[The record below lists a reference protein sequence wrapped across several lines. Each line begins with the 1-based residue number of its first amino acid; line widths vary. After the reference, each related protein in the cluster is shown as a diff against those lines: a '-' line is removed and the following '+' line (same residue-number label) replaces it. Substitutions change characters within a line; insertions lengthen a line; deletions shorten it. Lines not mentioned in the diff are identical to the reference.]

1 MPILFDFYVSPSDSG
16 KGEKEKYHAR
26 VVRSHTVQI
35 DDIVNNIS
43 KRCTLSKGDIRAVL
57 DELGDELVYNLCE
70 GNRVYLPGIGYF
82 YLSLS
87 TPKEADPKTTRSQS
101 IGIKAV
107 EFRADSILK
116 NSLESHARFE
126 RSDIKVHSSR
136 LDSYEID
143 ALLEDYFHK
152 NDFLTRIKF
161 EKLCG
166 FTKTTAQRHLQRL
179 LDEGKLV
186 NVNTRHNPIYKPTKK
201 VFAEMCENIL

>member
-70 GNRVYLPGIGYF
+70 GDRIYLPGIGYF

-87 TPKEADPKTTRSQS
+87 APKDANPKTTRSQN

-116 NSLESHARFE
+116 KGLENHAKLE
-126 RSDIKVHSSR
+126 RSDIKVHSPR

-143 ALLEDYFHK
+143 TLLVDYFHK
-152 NDFLTRIKF
+152 NEFLTRIKF

-179 LDEGKLV
+179 VDESKLV
-186 NVNTRHNPIYKPTKK
+186 NVNTRHNPIYKPTKGFYGN
-201 VFAEMCENIL
+201 V

>member
-57 DELGDELVYNLCE
+57 DELGDEIVYNLCE

-107 EFRADSILK
+107 EFRADSVLK
-116 NSLESHARFE
+116 TSLENHAKFE

-136 LDSYEID
+136 LNIYEID

-152 NDFLTRIKF
+152 NEFLTRIKF

-179 LDEGKLV
+179 MDEGRLV
-186 NVNTRHNPIYKPTKK
+186 NVNTRHNPIYKPAKG
-201 VFAEMCENIL
+201 FYGMCENIL

>member
-57 DELGDELVYNLCE
+57 DELGDEIVYNLCE

-87 TPKEADPKTTRSQS
+87 TPKDADPKTTRSQS

-107 EFRADSILK
+107 EFRADSVLK
-116 NSLESHARFE
+116 TSLENHAKFE

-136 LDSYEID
+136 LNIYEID

-152 NDFLTRIKF
+152 NEFLTRIKF

-179 LDEGKLV
+179 MDEGRLV
-186 NVNTRHNPIYKPTKK
+186 NVNTRHNPIYKPAKGFYGN
-201 VFAEMCENIL
+201 V

>member
-1 MPILFDFYVSPSDSG
+1 MPILFDFYVSPSDSE
-16 KGEKEKYHAR
+16 KEEKEKYHAR

-87 TPKEADPKTTRSQS
+87 APKDTDPKTTRSQS

-116 NSLESHARFE
+116 NSLENHSQFE

-143 ALLEDYFHK
+143 TLLVDYFHK
-152 NDFLTRIKF
+152 NEFLTRIKF

-179 LDEGKLV
+179 LNEGRLV
-186 NVNTRHNPIYKPTKK
+186 NVNTLHNPIYKPAKG
-201 VFAEMCENIL
+201 FYGNM

>member
-1 MPILFDFYVSPSDSG
+1 MPILFDFYTSPSG
-16 KGEKEKYHAR
+16 PEKEEKEKYHAR

-70 GNRVYLPGIGYF
+70 GDRVCLPGIGYF

-87 TPKEADPKTTRSQS
+87 APKDADPKTTRSQS

-107 EFRADSILK
+107 EFRVDSILK
-116 NSLESHARFE
+116 NSLESHAKFE
-126 RSDIKVHSSR
+126 RSNIKMHSSR
-136 LDSYEID
+136 LNSYEID
-143 ALLEDYFHK
+143 TLLVDYFHK
-152 NDFLTRIKF
+152 NEFLTRIKF

-179 LDEGKLV
+179 VNEGRLV
-186 NVNTRHNPIYKPTKK
+186 SVNTRHNPIYKPAKGFYGN
-201 VFAEMCENIL
+201 V

>member
-1 MPILFDFYVSPSDSG
+1 M
-16 KGEKEKYHAR
+16 
-26 VVRSHTVQI
+26 VRSHTVQI

-57 DELGDELVYNLCE
+57 DELGDEIVYNLCE

-116 NSLESHARFE
+116 NNLESHARFE

-152 NDFLTRIKF
+152 TIFLQELSLKNSVV
-161 EKLCG
+161 
-166 FTKTTAQRHLQRL
+166 LQKQQPNGICK
-179 LDEGKLV
+179 D
-186 NVNTRHNPIYKPTKK
+186 
-201 VFAEMCENIL
+201 

>member
-70 GNRVYLPGIGYF
+70 GDRVYLPGIGYF

-116 NSLESHARFE
+116 NNLESHARFE

-152 NDFLTRIKF
+152 NEFLTRIKF

-179 LDEGKLV
+179 MDEGRLV
-186 NVNTRHNPIYKPTKK
+186 NVNTRHNPIYKPAKGFHGN
-201 VFAEMCENIL
+201 V

>member
-1 MPILFDFYVSPSDSG
+1 MPILFDFYVSPSDSE
-16 KGEKEKYHAR
+16 KEEKEKYHAR

-70 GNRVYLPGIGYF
+70 GDRIYLPGIGYF

-87 TPKEADPKTTRSQS
+87 APKDANPKTTRSQN

-116 NSLESHARFE
+116 KGLENHSQFE

-143 ALLEDYFHK
+143 TLLVDYFHK
-152 NDFLTRIKF
+152 NEFLTRIKF
-161 EKLCG
+161 EELCG

-179 LDEGKLV
+179 VDESKLV
-186 NVNTRHNPIYKPTKK
+186 NVNTRHNPIYKPAKGFYGN
-201 VFAEMCENIL
+201 V

>member
-57 DELGDELVYNLCE
+57 DELGDEIVYNLCE

-107 EFRADSILK
+107 EFRADSVLK
-116 NSLESHARFE
+116 TSLENHAKFE

-136 LDSYEID
+136 LNIYEID

-152 NDFLTRIKF
+152 NEFLTRIKF

-179 LDEGKLV
+179 MDEGRLV
-186 NVNTRHNPIYKPTKK
+186 NVNTRHNPIYKPAKGFYGN
-201 VFAEMCENIL
+201 V

>member
-1 MPILFDFYVSPSDSG
+1 MPILFDFYVSPSDSE
-16 KGEKEKYHAR
+16 KEEKEKYHAR

-87 TPKEADPKTTRSQS
+87 APKEADPKTTRSQS

-116 NSLESHARFE
+116 NNLESHARFE

-152 NDFLTRIKF
+152 NEFLTRIKF

-179 LDEGKLV
+179 ADESKLV
-186 NVNTRHNPIYKPTKK
+186 NVNTRHNPIYKPAKGCYGN
-201 VFAEMCENIL
+201 V

>member
-43 KRCTLSKGDIRAVL
+43 KRCTLSKGDIRTVL

-70 GNRVYLPGIGYF
+70 GDRVCLPGIGYF

-87 TPKEADPKTTRSQS
+87 APKDTDPKTTRSQS

-116 NSLESHARFE
+116 NSLENHAKFE

-143 ALLEDYFHK
+143 TLLEDYFHK
-152 NDFLTRIKF
+152 NEFLTRIKF

-179 LDEGKLV
+179 VNEGRLV
-186 NVNTRHNPIYKPTKK
+186 NVNTRHNPIYKPAKGFYGN
-201 VFAEMCENIL
+201 V

>member
-26 VVRSHTVQI
+26 VVRSHTLQI

-70 GNRVYLPGIGYF
+70 GDRIYLPGIGYF

-87 TPKEADPKTTRSQS
+87 APKDANPKTTRSQN

-107 EFRADSILK
+107 EFRADRILK
-116 NSLESHARFE
+116 NSLENRAQFE

-136 LDSYEID
+136 LDIYEID
-143 ALLEDYFHK
+143 ALLVDYFYE
-152 NDFLTRIKF
+152 NEFLTRIKF
-161 EKLCG
+161 ERLCG

-179 LDEGKLV
+179 VDEGKLV
-186 NVNTRHNPIYKPTKK
+186 NVNTRHNPIYKPTKGFYGN
-201 VFAEMCENIL
+201 V

>member
-1 MPILFDFYVSPSDSG
+1 MPILFDFYISPSDSG

-57 DELGDELVYNLCE
+57 DELGDELVHNLCE

-87 TPKEADPKTTRSQS
+87 APKDANPKTTRSQN

-107 EFRADSILK
+107 EFRADRILK
-116 NSLESHARFE
+116 NSLENRAQFE

-136 LDSYEID
+136 LDIYEID
-143 ALLEDYFHK
+143 ALLVDYFYE
-152 NDFLTRIKF
+152 NEFLTRIKF
-161 EKLCG
+161 ERLCG

-186 NVNTRHNPIYKPTKK
+186 NVNTRHNPIYKPTKGFYGN
-201 VFAEMCENIL
+201 V

>member
-1 MPILFDFYVSPSDSG
+1 M
-16 KGEKEKYHAR
+16 
-26 VVRSHTVQI
+26 VRSHTVQI

-87 TPKEADPKTTRSQS
+87 APKDADPKTTRSQN

-116 NSLESHARFE
+116 NGLENHARFE
-126 RSDIKVHSSR
+126 RSDIKIHSSR
-136 LDSYEID
+136 LDIYEID
-143 ALLEDYFHK
+143 ALLVDYFYK
-152 NDFLTRIKF
+152 NEFLTRTKF
-161 EKLCG
+161 ERLCG

-179 LDEGKLV
+179 MDEGRLV
-186 NVNTRHNPIYKPTKK
+186 NVNTRHNPIYKPAKGCYGN
-201 VFAEMCENIL
+201 E

>member
-87 TPKEADPKTTRSQS
+87 APKDANPKTTRSQN

-116 NSLESHARFE
+116 KGLENHSQFE

-143 ALLEDYFHK
+143 TLLVDYFHK
-152 NDFLTRIKF
+152 NEFLTRIKF

-179 LDEGKLV
+179 VDESKLV
-186 NVNTRHNPIYKPTKK
+186 NVNTRHNPIYKPAKGFYGN
-201 VFAEMCENIL
+201 V

>member
-1 MPILFDFYVSPSDSG
+1 MSILFDFYASPSDPE
-16 KGEKEKYHAR
+16 KEEKEKYHAR

-70 GNRVYLPGIGYF
+70 GDRVYLPGIGYF

-87 TPKEADPKTTRSQS
+87 APKDADPKTTRSQS

-107 EFRADSILK
+107 EFRADNILK
-116 NSLESHARFE
+116 NGLESHAKFE
-126 RSDIKVHSSR
+126 RSDIKMHSSK

-143 ALLEDYFHK
+143 ALLENYFHK
-152 NDFLTRIKF
+152 NEFLTRIKF
-161 EKLCG
+161 EKLCS

-179 LDEGKLV
+179 LDDGKLV
-186 NVNTRHNPIYKPTKK
+186 NVNTRHNPIYKPAKGFYGN
-201 VFAEMCENIL
+201 V

>member
-1 MPILFDFYVSPSDSG
+1 MPILFDFYISPSDSG

-70 GNRVYLPGIGYF
+70 GDRVCLPGIGYF

-87 TPKEADPKTTRSQS
+87 APKDTDPKTTRSQS

-116 NSLESHARFE
+116 NSLESHAKFE

-136 LDSYEID
+136 LNSYETD

-152 NDFLTRIKF
+152 NEFLTRSKF
-161 EKLCG
+161 EKLCN

-179 LDEGKLV
+179 VDESKLV
-186 NVNTRHNPIYKPTKK
+186 NVNTRHNPIYKPAKGCYGN
-201 VFAEMCENIL
+201 E

>member
-1 MPILFDFYVSPSDSG
+1 MPILFDFYASPSDPE
-16 KGEKEKYHAR
+16 KEEKEKYHAR

-70 GNRVYLPGIGYF
+70 GDRVYLPGIGYF

-87 TPKEADPKTTRSQS
+87 APKDTDPKTTRSQS

-116 NSLESHARFE
+116 KGLESHAKFE
-126 RSDIKVHSSR
+126 RSNIKMHSSR
-136 LDSYEID
+136 LNSYEID
-143 ALLEDYFHK
+143 TLLVDYFHK
-152 NDFLTRIKF
+152 NEFLTRIKF

-166 FTKTTAQRHLQRL
+166 FTKTTAQRYLQRL
-179 LDEGKLV
+179 LDEGRLV
-186 NVNTRHNPIYKPTKK
+186 NVNTRHNPIYKPAKGFYGN
-201 VFAEMCENIL
+201 V

>member
-1 MPILFDFYVSPSDSG
+1 MPILFDFYVSPSDSE
-16 KGEKEKYHAR
+16 KEEKEKYHAR

-57 DELGDELVYNLCE
+57 DELGDEIVYNLCE

-107 EFRADSILK
+107 EFRADSVLK
-116 NSLESHARFE
+116 TSLENHAKFE

-136 LDSYEID
+136 LNIYEID

-152 NDFLTRIKF
+152 NEFLTRIKF

-179 LDEGKLV
+179 MDEGRLV
-186 NVNTRHNPIYKPTKK
+186 NVNTRHNPIYKPAKGFYGN
-201 VFAEMCENIL
+201 V

>member
-1 MPILFDFYVSPSDSG
+1 MPILFDFYVSPSDSE
-16 KGEKEKYHAR
+16 KEEKEKYHAR

-87 TPKEADPKTTRSQS
+87 APKDANPKTTRSQN

-116 NSLESHARFE
+116 KGLENHAKLE
-126 RSDIKVHSSR
+126 RSDIKVHSPR

-143 ALLEDYFHK
+143 ALLVDYFYE
-152 NDFLTRIKF
+152 NEFLTRTKF
-161 EKLCG
+161 ERLCG

-179 LDEGKLV
+179 MDEGRLV
-186 NVNTRHNPIYKPTKK
+186 NVNTRHNPIYKPAKGFYGN
-201 VFAEMCENIL
+201 V

>member
-1 MPILFDFYVSPSDSG
+1 MPILFDFYASPSDP
-16 KGEKEKYHAR
+16 EKEEKGNYHAR

-87 TPKEADPKTTRSQS
+87 APKNADPKTTRSQS

-116 NSLESHARFE
+116 NGLESHARFE
-126 RSDIKVHSSR
+126 RSDIKIHSSR
-136 LDSYEID
+136 LDIYEID
-143 ALLEDYFHK
+143 ALLVDYFYE
-152 NDFLTRIKF
+152 NEFLTRTKF
-161 EKLCG
+161 ERLCG

-179 LDEGKLV
+179 MDEGRLV
-186 NVNTRHNPIYKPTKK
+186 NVNTRHNPIYKPAKGFYGN
-201 VFAEMCENIL
+201 V

>member
-1 MPILFDFYVSPSDSG
+1 MPILFDFYVSPSDSE
-16 KGEKEKYHAR
+16 KEEKEKYHAR

-70 GNRVYLPGIGYF
+70 GDRIYLPGIGYF

-87 TPKEADPKTTRSQS
+87 APKDANPKTTRSQN
-101 IGIKAV
+101 IRIKAV

-116 NSLESHARFE
+116 KGLENHSQFE

-143 ALLEDYFHK
+143 TLLEDYFHK
-152 NDFLTRIKF
+152 NEFLTRIKF

-179 LDEGKLV
+179 VNEGRLV
-186 NVNTRHNPIYKPTKK
+186 NVNTRHNPIYKPAKGFYGN
-201 VFAEMCENIL
+201 V

>member
-70 GNRVYLPGIGYF
+70 GDRIYLPGIGYF

-87 TPKEADPKTTRSQS
+87 DPKDANPKTTRSQN

-116 NSLESHARFE
+116 KGLENHAKLE
-126 RSDIKVHSSR
+126 RSDIKVHSPR

-143 ALLEDYFHK
+143 ILLEDYFHK
-152 NDFLTRIKF
+152 NEFLTRIKF

-179 LDEGKLV
+179 LNEGRLV
-186 NVNTRHNPIYKPTKK
+186 NVNTRHNPIYKPAKGFYGN
-201 VFAEMCENIL
+201 V

>member
-1 MPILFDFYVSPSDSG
+1 MTILFDFYTSPSSPE
-16 KGEKEKYHAR
+16 KEEKEKYHAR

-70 GNRVYLPGIGYF
+70 GDRIYLPGIGYF

-87 TPKEADPKTTRSQS
+87 APKEADPKTTRAQS

-116 NSLESHARFE
+116 NSLESHAKFE

-136 LDSYEID
+136 LDIYETD

-152 NDFLTRIKF
+152 NEFLTRIKF
-161 EKLCG
+161 EKLCC

-179 LDEGKLV
+179 VNEGRLV
-186 NVNTRHNPIYKPTKK
+186 NVNTRHNPIYKPAKGFYGN
-201 VFAEMCENIL
+201 V

>member
-1 MPILFDFYVSPSDSG
+1 MPILFDFYVSPFDSE

-87 TPKEADPKTTRSQS
+87 APKDANPKTTRSQN

-116 NSLESHARFE
+116 NSLENHAKFE
-126 RSDIKVHSSR
+126 RSGIKAHSPK
-136 LDSYEID
+136 LDSHKI
-143 ALLEDYFHK
+143 ATLLIDYFHE
-152 NDFLTRIKF
+152 NEFLTRTKF

-179 LDEGKLV
+179 LNEGKLV
-186 NVNTRHNPIYKPTKK
+186 NVNTRHNPIYKPAKGFYGH
-201 VFAEMCENIL
+201 V

>member
-1 MPILFDFYVSPSDSG
+1 MPILFDFYVSPSDSE
-16 KGEKEKYHAR
+16 KEEKEKYHAR

-70 GNRVYLPGIGYF
+70 GDRIYLPGIGYF

-87 TPKEADPKTTRSQS
+87 APKDANPKTTRSQN
-101 IGIKAV
+101 IRIKAV

-116 NSLESHARFE
+116 KGLENHSQFE

-143 ALLEDYFHK
+143 TLLVDYFHK
-152 NDFLTRIKF
+152 NEFLTRIKF

-179 LDEGKLV
+179 VDESKLV
-186 NVNTRHNPIYKPTKK
+186 NVNTRHNPIYKPAKGFYGN
-201 VFAEMCENIL
+201 V

>member
-1 MPILFDFYVSPSDSG
+1 MPILFDFYASPSDPE
-16 KGEKEKYHAR
+16 KEEKEKYHAR

-70 GNRVYLPGIGYF
+70 GDRVCLPGIGYF

-87 TPKEADPKTTRSQS
+87 APKDTDPKTTRSQS

-116 NSLESHARFE
+116 KGLESHAKFE

-136 LDSYEID
+136 LDSYETD

-152 NDFLTRIKF
+152 NEFLTRIKF

-179 LDEGKLV
+179 MDEGRLV
-186 NVNTRHNPIYKPTKK
+186 NVNTRHNPIYKPTKGFYGN
-201 VFAEMCENIL
+201 V

>member
-70 GNRVYLPGIGYF
+70 GDRIYLPGIGYF

-87 TPKEADPKTTRSQS
+87 APKDANPKTTRSQN

-116 NSLESHARFE
+116 KGLENHAKLE
-126 RSDIKVHSSR
+126 RSDIKVHSPR

-143 ALLEDYFHK
+143 ILLEDYFHK
-152 NDFLTRIKF
+152 NEFLTRIKF

-179 LDEGKLV
+179 LNEGRLV
-186 NVNTRHNPIYKPTKK
+186 NVNTRHNPIYKPAKGFYGN
-201 VFAEMCENIL
+201 V

>member
-57 DELGDELVYNLCE
+57 DELGDEIVYNLCE

-116 NSLESHARFE
+116 NNLESHARFE

-179 LDEGKLV
+179 MDEGRLV
-186 NVNTRHNPIYKPTKK
+186 NVNTRHNPIYKPAKGFYGN
-201 VFAEMCENIL
+201 V

>member
-1 MPILFDFYVSPSDSG
+1 MPILFDFYASPSG
-16 KGEKEKYHAR
+16 PEKEEKEKYHAR
-26 VVRSHTVQI
+26 VVRSHTIQI

-70 GNRVYLPGIGYF
+70 GDRVCLPGIGYF

-87 TPKEADPKTTRSQS
+87 APKNANPKTTRSQS

-116 NSLESHARFE
+116 NSLESHAKFE

-136 LDSYEID
+136 LDSYKID
-143 ALLEDYFHK
+143 TLLEDYFHK
-152 NDFLTRIKF
+152 NEFLTRTKF
-161 EKLCG
+161 ERLCG

-179 LDEGKLV
+179 IDEGRLI
-186 NVNTRHNPIYKPTKK
+186 NVNTRHNPIYKPAKGFYGK
-201 VFAEMCENIL
+201 V

>member
-26 VVRSHTVQI
+26 VVRSHTLQI

-70 GNRVYLPGIGYF
+70 GDRIYLPGIGYF

-87 TPKEADPKTTRSQS
+87 APKDANPKTTRSQN

-107 EFRADSILK
+107 EFRADRILK
-116 NSLESHARFE
+116 NSLENRAQFE

-136 LDSYEID
+136 LDIYEID
-143 ALLEDYFHK
+143 ALLVDYFYE
-152 NDFLTRIKF
+152 NEFLTRIKF
-161 EKLCG
+161 ERLCG

-186 NVNTRHNPIYKPTKK
+186 NVNTRHNPIYKPTKGFYGN
-201 VFAEMCENIL
+201 V

>member
-70 GNRVYLPGIGYF
+70 GDRVYLPGIGYF

-87 TPKEADPKTTRSQS
+87 APKDTDPKTTRSQS

-116 NSLESHARFE
+116 KGLESHAKFE

-136 LDSYEID
+136 LDSYETD

-152 NDFLTRIKF
+152 NEFLTRIKF

-179 LDEGKLV
+179 MDEGRLV
-186 NVNTRHNPIYKPTKK
+186 NVNTRHNPIYKPTKGFYGN
-201 VFAEMCENIL
+201 V

>member
-1 MPILFDFYVSPSDSG
+1 MPILFDFYTSPSG
-16 KGEKEKYHAR
+16 PEKEEKEKYHAR

-87 TPKEADPKTTRSQS
+87 APKDANPKTTRSQN
-101 IGIKAV
+101 IRIKAV

-116 NSLESHARFE
+116 KGLENHSQFE

-143 ALLEDYFHK
+143 TLLVDYFHK
-152 NDFLTRIKF
+152 NEFLTRIKF

-179 LDEGKLV
+179 LDEGRLV
-186 NVNTRHNPIYKPTKK
+186 NVNTLHNPIYKPAKGFYGN
-201 VFAEMCENIL
+201 V

>member
-1 MPILFDFYVSPSDSG
+1 MPILFDFYTSPSDPE
-16 KGEKEKYHAR
+16 KEEKEKYHAR

-70 GNRVYLPGIGYF
+70 GDRIYLPGIGYF

-87 TPKEADPKTTRSQS
+87 APKDANPKITRSQN

-116 NSLESHARFE
+116 NSLESHAKFE

-143 ALLEDYFHK
+143 TLLVDYFHK
-152 NDFLTRIKF
+152 NEFLTRSKF

-179 LDEGKLV
+179 VDESKLV
-186 NVNTRHNPIYKPTKK
+186 NVNTRHNPIYKPAKGFYGN
-201 VFAEMCENIL
+201 V

>member
-70 GNRVYLPGIGYF
+70 GDRVCLPGIGYF

-87 TPKEADPKTTRSQS
+87 APKDTDPKTTRSQS

-116 NSLESHARFE
+116 NSLENHAKFE

-143 ALLEDYFHK
+143 TLLEDYFHK
-152 NDFLTRIKF
+152 NEFLTRIKF

-179 LDEGKLV
+179 VNEGRLV
-186 NVNTRHNPIYKPTKK
+186 NVNTRHNPIYKPAKGFYGN
-201 VFAEMCENIL
+201 V